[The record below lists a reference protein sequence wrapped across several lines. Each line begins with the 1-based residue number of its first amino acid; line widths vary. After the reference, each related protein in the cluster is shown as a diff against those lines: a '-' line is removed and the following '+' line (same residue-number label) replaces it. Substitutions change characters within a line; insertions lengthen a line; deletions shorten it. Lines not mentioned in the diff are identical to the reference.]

1 VYTVQKRN
9 KNITILDITNS
20 DPSSNLGGIESVV
33 YNLNKELIRRGFKVV
48 TISYSNSDFY
58 KETDA
63 GIIIGKKVPQNEIL
77 RVIMYPIKVLLEA
90 RKHNADIIISEGPG
104 NFGAGLLVNIF
115 AKKHAIYLERAHGTH
130 YGLIKYTPKKSLH
143 MQILG
148 RLIANIIER
157 LQFKLAD
164 KCIAVSKLAEKELEQ
179 YFGILKSNIMVIY
192 NGVDCKEFKPVN
204 DEDRGRLRR
213 ELLIRKKCGVWVG
226 GTDPYRKGLDI
237 VLQIAKYMKNVEF
250 KIIGSDKDFQGK
262 DNFKIDIND
271 LKNVEFLGK
280 ITNGE
285 KIKYY
290 HACDFL
296 IFPSR
301 HEGLAIAPME
311 ALACGL
317 PVIVSD
323 MTGVNEIISNG
334 VEGFIVD
341 NKKLESYIKAITM
354 VNKRMGKRARQLA
367 LKYDW
372 KRQAGIYAKWFK
384 ELAVVNIA

>member
-1 VYTVQKRN
+1 
-9 KNITILDITNS
+9 
-20 DPSSNLGGIESVV
+20 
-33 YNLNKELIRRGFKVV
+33 
-48 TISYSNSDFY
+48 
-58 KETDA
+58 
-63 GIIIGKKVPQNEIL
+63 
-77 RVIMYPIKVLLEA
+77 
-90 RKHNADIIISEGPG
+90 
-104 NFGAGLLVNIF
+104 
-115 AKKHAIYLERAHGTH
+115 
-130 YGLIKYTPKKSLH
+130 
-143 MQILG
+143 
-148 RLIANIIER
+148 
-157 LQFKLAD
+157 LQ
-164 KCIAVSKLAEKELEQ
+164 
-179 YFGILKSNIMVIY
+179 
-192 NGVDCKEFKPVN
+192 
-204 DEDRGRLRR
+204 
-213 ELLIRKKCGVWVG
+213 IRKKCGLWVG

-250 KIIGSDKDFQGK
+250 KIIGSDKDFQSRY
-262 DNFKIDIND
+262 NLKIDIND
-271 LKNVEFLGK
+271 LQNVEFLGK
-280 ITNGE
+280 ITNEE

-341 NKKLESYIKAITM
+341 NRKLENYVKAITM
-354 VNKRMGKRARQLA
+354 INKRMGKRARQLA

-384 ELAVVNIA
+384 ELVGS